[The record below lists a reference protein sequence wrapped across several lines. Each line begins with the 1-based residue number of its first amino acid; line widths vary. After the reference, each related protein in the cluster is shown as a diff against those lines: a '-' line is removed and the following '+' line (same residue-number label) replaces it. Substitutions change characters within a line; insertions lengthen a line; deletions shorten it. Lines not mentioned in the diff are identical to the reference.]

1 MSDHTV
7 TDITEPLSV
16 TELLSHEYKRGHA
29 QGTREADDI
38 ARAERNLTM
47 TAVQAFINI
56 LAEEVDSDH
65 EAWGHLEA
73 LFAGHL
79 LDDPRFTEEELRFQ
93 VVTTSEVV
101 VTVKYRNGD
110 RDAIVENVID
120 KLGDADHGDEVDD
133 EETYEVTDTSW
144 STPDVEVEEH
154 RRTFW

>member
-16 TELLSHEYKRGHA
+16 TELLNHEYKRGRKD
-29 QGTREADDI
+29 GIREADDI

-56 LAEEVDSDH
+56 LSDEGEVASNH
-65 EAWGHLEA
+65 EAWTWLEP
-73 LFAGHL
+73 LFAGNL
-79 LDDPRFTEEELRFQ
+79 LDDPRFTEEEVRFQ
-93 VVTTSEVV
+93 VVTTTEVV

-110 RDAIVENVID
+110 RDAIVENIID

-133 EETYEVTDTSW
+133 EETYEVTETSW
-144 STPDVEVEEH
+144 DTPDVEVNE
-154 RRTFW
+154 R